1 MSEPKPNLPATG
13 TALLPASNL
22 ASITAAAALAGAG
35 ELVVFPTDTVYGVGT
50 SAFDEAAVARLYE
63 VKERPLDKG
72 IPVLLAD
79 NSDLAYVCAALTPE
93 AQRLVDQFWP
103 GPLTL
108 IVPRRSDLPPNLSPN
123 ANIAVRIPD
132 LAVARELIRAAGG
145 ALAVSSANLSGQPP
159 ATSGPDAF
167 AALSGKVRAVVD
179 GGATPGNLASTIVDC
194 TTTPARVLRQGPLSA
209 TDLGLEEA
217 AA

>member
-1 MSEPKPNLPATG
+1 MSEPTHNLLANE
-13 TALLPASNL
+13 TALLPATDP
-22 ASITAAAALAGAG
+22 ASIESAAALAIAG
-35 ELVVFPTDTVYGVGT
+35 ELVVFPTDTVYGLGT
-50 SAFDEAAVARLYE
+50 SAFDEAAIGRLYE

-79 NSDLAYVCAALTPE
+79 NSDLARVCATLTPE
-93 AQRLVDQFWP
+93 ARRLVEQFWP

-108 IVPRRSDLPPNLSPN
+108 IVPRRTDLPPNLSPN

-132 LAVARELIRAAGG
+132 LAVARDLIRAAGG

-159 ATSGPDAF
+159 ATNGPDAY

-179 GGATPGNLASTIVDC
+179 GGATPGNIASTIVDC

-209 TDLGLEEA
+209 ADLGLEEA
-217 AA
+217 VT